1 MISST
6 VFPFTALLLKF
17 LVLSAGQRRP
27 LRWFYLSMLDHPRV
41 LAARLIPRFE
51 CCPLPVSKL
60 SGEVPYSRL
69 GNGQE

>member
-41 LAARLIPRFE
+41 FAARLIPHFE
-51 CCPLPVSKL
+51 CCPLPVSEL
-60 SGEVPYSRL
+60 GGEALYPCL